1 MIQIPQNQITVRF
14 AETGDAKTIADFNIA
29 MAWETETIRLDSSV
43 VLRGVEAIFEYP
55 NHGFYVVAIIE
66 GRIVGCLMITYE
78 WSDWRN
84 GVQWWL
90 QSVYV
95 DSEYRRI
102 GVFNRLYAFV
112 KKQALSKKDVTGI
125 RLYVDKSNQK
135 AMTTYKSLGMQ
146 PTNYLIYETS
156 VQNT

>member
-1 MIQIPQNQITVRF
+1 
-14 AETGDAKTIADFNIA
+14 
-29 MAWETETIRLDSSV
+29 MAWETEGIRLDSSD
-43 VLRGVEAIFEYP
+43 VLRGVEAIFEYSRY
-55 NHGFYVVAIIE
+55 GFYVVAIIE

-95 DSEYRRI
+95 DSEYRRT

-112 KKQALSKKDVTGI
+112 KKQALSKKNVTGI
-125 RLYVDKSNQK
+125 RLYVDKRNQK
-135 AMTTYKSLGMQ
+135 AMATYKSLGMQ
-146 PTNYLIYETS
+146 PTNYLIYEAS

>member
-14 AETGDAKTIADFNIA
+14 AETDDAKTIADFNIA
-29 MAWETETIRLDSSV
+29 MAWETERIRLDSSV
-43 VLRGVEAIFEYP
+43 VLRGVEAIFEYQMY
-55 NHGFYVVAIIE
+55 GFYVVAIIE

-112 KKQALSKKDVTGI
+112 KEQALSKKDVTGI

>member
-1 MIQIPQNQITVRF
+1 
-14 AETGDAKTIADFNIA
+14 
-29 MAWETETIRLDSSV
+29 
-43 VLRGVEAIFEYP
+43 
-55 NHGFYVVAIIE
+55 VAIIE

-102 GVFNRLYAFV
+102 GVFNRLYEFV
-112 KKQALSKKDVTGI
+112 KKQAFSKKYVTGI